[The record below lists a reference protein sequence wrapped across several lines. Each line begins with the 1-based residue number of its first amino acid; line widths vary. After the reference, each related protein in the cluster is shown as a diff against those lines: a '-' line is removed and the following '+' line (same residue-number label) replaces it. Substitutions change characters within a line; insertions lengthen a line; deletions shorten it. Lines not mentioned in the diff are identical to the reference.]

1 MKTYRFYVMTL
12 ALTFLFAGCSED
24 ELTKGSGAKVGD
36 EVQFGL
42 SLSNL
47 DTRTVYGTETSTG
60 FPIYWVNGD
69 KVRVASPQCLSGRNS
84 AEYAIAAESAT
95 QNYASSMTKTGDYG
109 VQWGDAETADFYSIY
124 PSSASTSL
132 EVSGNTVT
140 TTLHVDDTQY
150 TTTDNGT
157 SDYFYVQ
164 PAEMGNV
171 VMYAKTTGVTS
182 GSTVELRYIPF
193 STVLEFTM
201 SSSSEEVA
209 DKTNSLTIQMLTLTA
224 PKGTNIAGD
233 FNFTFPS
240 TAGGKPTVTP
250 AETGGSRSISL
261 HITDANGKYVVLS
274 PAKNKLK
281 AKMCLMP
288 IDGVNDLAGW
298 TVEVTTNSGTFKKT
312 LAANTADGKTTAL
325 VPGKVHKITL
335 PELSYSSTEW
345 QYNLKNWITSLPD
358 YRNIYLTEI
367 SLPGA
372 WYAGANEDYQATD
385 AQGSNGI
392 AVLWDKGVRAF
403 GVETRTE
410 STNTVR
416 YSQISKYGV
425 PENVVVSG
433 TGSNSTFTYETGTN
447 SINTTAGSKKSIYY
461 GGTNIENII
470 GTIANKVAETQEFAV
485 LVLSY
490 SDAGDTKGGTRYIDY
505 GAWLKLL
512 ETAYGRLN
520 DTQKKAIYQGPI
532 DANTTVDKVAGKL
545 IIKINV
551 DANIAKEGYFRGTT
565 YAYEGTLPALFSYN
579 PFLFQM
585 KDADYTRPYYSNL
598 SWSNW
603 GDGTDRYRTYD
614 LVANLSGISETE
626 AANKF
631 IWVFSSAN
639 RTQADGGT
647 DKTVPTYQ
655 NRKDALSA
663 MMNFSKTVYDRSNH
677 NVWFYFNCGGT
688 QAENSTTDNV
698 SPIDFAKTMNG
709 WLLSTINAKTDA
721 SPLGIVMFNQCT
733 GDNETY
739 YGEDIIRAIIEM
751 NSKFYLKHAGTSGGS
766 TGGSTT
772 GGGTTGGSTGGNAT
786 QTAEIESVSETH
798 DSGMEDNGEYAIH
811 W

>member
-1 MKTYRFYVMTL
+1 MKTYRFYIMTL

-24 ELTKGSGAKVGD
+24 ELTKGPGAQVGD

-47 DTRTVYGTETSTG
+47 DTRTVYGEETSSG

-84 AEYAIAAESAT
+84 AEYEIAVQSAT
-95 QNYASSMTKTGDYG
+95 QNYATSMTKTGDAG
-109 VQWGDAETADFYSIY
+109 VQWGDADEADFYSIY
-124 PSSASTSL
+124 PSSASTNL
-132 EVSGNTVT
+132 EVSGEGVT
-140 TTLHVDDTQY
+140 TTLHVDATQFAS
-150 TTTDNGT
+150 TTDNGT
-157 SDYFYVQ
+157 SYYAQ

-171 VMYAKTTGVTS
+171 VMYAKTAGVES
-182 GSTVELRYIPF
+182 GKTVELHYTPF

-209 DKTNSLTIQMLTLTA
+209 DKTNSLIIQMLTLTA
-224 PKGTNIAGD
+224 PEGTNIAGD
-233 FNFTFPS
+233 FNFAFPS
-240 TAGGKPTVTP
+240 TVGGEPTVTP

-261 HITDANGKYVVLS
+261 HIADANGKYVVLS

-345 QYNLKNWITSLPD
+345 QYSLTNWITSLPD
-358 YRNIYLTEI
+358 YRNIYLSEI

-392 AVLWDKGVRAF
+392 AVLWNKGVRAF

-410 STNTVR
+410 STNTALVWETG
-416 YSQISKYGV
+416 SYGV

-433 TGSNSTFTYETGTN
+433 TGNNSTFTYETGTN

-461 GGTNIENII
+461 GGTNIEDII
-470 GTIANKVAETQEFAV
+470 GAIANKVAETQEFAV

-520 DTQKKAIYQGPI
+520 DTQKAAIYKGPI
-532 DANTTVDKVAGKL
+532 DANTTVDKVVGKL

-565 YAYEGTLPALFSYN
+565 YAYEGSLPALFSYN
-579 PFLFQM
+579 PVLFQM
-585 KDADYTRPYYSNL
+585 EEADCARP
-598 SWSNW
+598 
-603 GDGTDRYRTYD
+603 
-614 LVANLSGISETE
+614 
-626 AANKF
+626 
-631 IWVFSSAN
+631 
-639 RTQADGGT
+639 
-647 DKTVPTYQ
+647 
-655 NRKDALSA
+655 
-663 MMNFSKTVYDRSNH
+663 
-677 NVWFYFNCGGT
+677 
-688 QAENSTTDNV
+688 
-698 SPIDFAKTMNG
+698 
-709 WLLSTINAKTDA
+709 
-721 SPLGIVMFNQCT
+721 
-733 GDNETY
+733 
-739 YGEDIIRAIIEM
+739 
-751 NSKFYLKHAGTSGGS
+751 
-766 TGGSTT
+766 
-772 GGGTTGGSTGGNAT
+772 
-786 QTAEIESVSETH
+786 
-798 DSGMEDNGEYAIH
+798 
-811 W
+811 

>member
-1 MKTYRFYVMTL
+1 MKSIRYHIIAGAL
-12 ALTFLFAGCSED
+12 ALMATGCSD
-24 ELTKGSGAKVGD
+24 DGINAGKNPAKTGD

-42 SLSNL
+42 SLPGKGS
-47 DTRTVYGTETSTG
+47 RTVYGEETSNG

-84 AEYAIAAESAT
+84 AEYEIAVDGAK
-95 QNYASSMTKTGDYG
+95 QNYATEMTRTGEYG
-109 VQWGDAETADFYSIY
+109 VQWGEADAADFYSIY
-124 PSSASTSL
+124 PSNDATEL
-132 EVSGNTVT
+132 NIDGNNVTAKLHVAAVQST
-140 TTLHVDDTQY
+140 TTKELTENNRVY
-150 TTTDNGT
+150 YY
-157 SDYFYVQ
+157 SE

-171 VMYAKTTGVTS
+171 VMYAKTTAQKTDEYVD
-182 GSTVELRYIPF
+182 LQYKPF

-201 SSSSEEVA
+201 SSSSDEVA
-209 DKTNSLTIQMLTLTA
+209 GKTNSLTIQMLTLTA
-224 PKGTNIAGD
+224 PEGTNIAGD
-233 FNFTFPS
+233 FNFAFPS
-240 TAGGKPTVTP
+240 TVGGEPTVTP
-250 AETGGSRSISL
+250 AGTGGSRSISL

-288 IDGVNDLAGW
+288 IGGVENLDGW

-312 LAANTADGKTTAL
+312 LAANTADKKTTAL

-345 QYNLKNWITSLPD
+345 QYSLTNWITSLPD
-358 YRNIYLTEI
+358 YRNIYLSEI

-372 WYAGANEDYQATD
+372 WYAGANENYQATD

-392 AVLWDKGVRAF
+392 AVLWDNGVRAF

-410 STNTVR
+410 STNTVNPL
-416 YSQISKYGV
+416 QISSHGV

-433 TGSNSTFTYETGTN
+433 TGNNSTYHYETGTN
-447 SINTTAGSKKSIYY
+447 SINKTAGSKKSIYY
-461 GGTNIENII
+461 GGTNIEDII
-470 GTIANKVAETQEFAV
+470 GTIANKVAQTQEFAV

-520 DTQKKAIYQGPI
+520 DTQKAAIYKGPI
-532 DANTTVDKVAGKL
+532 DANTTVDKVVGKL

-585 KDADYTRPYYSNL
+585 KDANYTTPYYSNL
-598 SWSNW
+598 SWKTW
-603 GDGTDRYRTYD
+603 GDGSDYRSYN
-614 LVANLSGISETE
+614 LVANLQSQD
-626 AANKF
+626 AASNADKF

-639 RTQADGGT
+639 RTQLDTGT
-647 DKTVPTYQ
+647 DTTIPTYAQ
-655 NRKDALSA
+655 RKEALRAMGDYSKKIYDAS
-663 MMNFSKTVYDRSNH
+663 TH

-688 QAENSTTDNV
+688 QAESSTSDSNL
-698 SPIDFAKTMNG
+698 SPTDFATEMNK
-709 WLLSTINAKTDA
+709 WLLNQINAKTDA

-733 GDNETY
+733 SNTY
-739 YGEDIIRAIIEM
+739 KGPEIVKAIIEM
-751 NSKFYLKHAGTSGGS
+751 NSKFYLKHAGASGGTSTGGTTTNKAQNNAILTSGG
-766 TGGSTT
+766 
-772 GGGTTGGSTGGNAT
+772 NAF
-786 QTAEIESVSETH
+786 
-798 DSGMEDNGEYAIH
+798 
-811 W
+811 